1 MITRD
6 LRCAIANAVAA
17 AGFGRP
23 ADPGLRPTGTPG
35 QYAASVALT
44 LGQDPRETAQSLA
57 AQLAEEQWIARV
69 EVTGP
74 GYLTITVTPE
84 ALAAVA
90 GNVTSAGP
98 ACVTSNALADVTVPA
113 ALPGD
118 PLTARHVGR
127 GKSGARRAP
136 DRPSRRRGGRD
147 GRRIRASPERVPA
160 SLTRRRTDSGTGVSR
175 TRSADP
181 KSEPDAAPQPK
192 ETRTGSSGRPVSPA
206 PATAVARAVAFA
218 GRDAVTFTLARAIP
232 GKPLRV
238 DPEIIARHVLGNP
251 AYAVRYAHA
260 RAASGVRWAATS
272 SAAVTIGS
280 VGVPLCPPTDPG
292 ELALLDAL
300 SWLPERV
307 ATAARRGRPD
317 EFARYLE
324 DLASVTVDIL
334 SSTSHPDCASPD
346 WAAAP
351 GSDRLTLAMA
361 ARTGLAAGL
370 GLLGVSAPERLL
382 AETCRGAKAVSR
394 VAHPAGPRHG
404 DVLPADHPPT
414 PPEDLN
420 ALHPAIWP
428 RGARRV
434 GGVLTLGGIDVR
446 DLATEFGT
454 PALIMDEAD
463 VRSRA
468 REYVDAFGE
477 DAQVYYASK
486 AFCSRAVLR
495 WVTEEGLG
503 VDVCTGGE
511 LAVALSAGVDPALIT
526 LHGNNKL
533 PAEIEQ
539 AVAAR
544 VGHIVVD
551 SFEEIARLAYHAE
564 AAGVRPRVLVR
575 VTTGVEAHT
584 HEFMATAHDDQKF
597 GFSLASGAAD
607 EAVRRVLALPQIT
620 FAGLHSHIGSQIFDT
635 GGFEVAARRVLELAG
650 RIHLEHGV
658 HVAEL
663 DLGGGFGIAYVPEDD
678 APEVK
683 TLASGLRAIVAS
695 QCLAFG
701 IPVPR
706 LTIEPGRGIIGPSTV
721 TLYEVGTIKDVDGIR
736 TYVSVDG
743 GMSDNIRTALYDASY
758 TCVLASR
765 SSAAPPM
772 LSRVVGRHCES
783 GDIVVRHCYLPS
795 DLAPGD
801 LLAVAATGAYCRS
814 LASNYNHLP
823 RPGVVAVAG
832 GAAREIVRRETLEDL
847 LRLDVG

>member
-1 MITRD
+1 M
-6 LRCAIANAVAA
+6 
-17 AGFGRP
+17 
-23 ADPGLRPTGTPG
+23 
-35 QYAASVALT
+35 
-44 LGQDPRETAQSLA
+44 
-57 AQLAEEQWIARV
+57 
-69 EVTGP
+69 
-74 GYLTITVTPE
+74 
-84 ALAAVA
+84 
-90 GNVTSAGP
+90 
-98 ACVTSNALADVTVPA
+98 
-113 ALPGD
+113 
-118 PLTARHVGR
+118 
-127 GKSGARRAP
+127 
-136 DRPSRRRGGRD
+136 
-147 GRRIRASPERVPA
+147 
-160 SLTRRRTDSGTGVSR
+160 
-175 TRSADP
+175 
-181 KSEPDAAPQPK
+181 
-192 ETRTGSSGRPVSPA
+192 
-206 PATAVARAVAFA
+206 
-218 GRDAVTFTLARAIP
+218 
-232 GKPLRV
+232 
-238 DPEIIARHVLGNP
+238 
-251 AYAVRYAHA
+251 
-260 RAASGVRWAATS
+260 
-272 SAAVTIGS
+272 
-280 VGVPLCPPTDPG
+280 
-292 ELALLDAL
+292 
-300 SWLPERV
+300 
-307 ATAARRGRPD
+307 
-317 EFARYLE
+317 
-324 DLASVTVDIL
+324 
-334 SSTSHPDCASPD
+334 
-346 WAAAP
+346 
-351 GSDRLTLAMA
+351 
-361 ARTGLAAGL
+361 
-370 GLLGVSAPERLL
+370 
-382 AETCRGAKAVSR
+382 
-394 VAHPAGPRHG
+394 
-404 DVLPADHPPT
+404 LPADHPPT

-428 RGARRV
+428 RGAHRV

-446 DLATEFGT
+446 DLASEFGT

-468 REYVDAFGE
+468 REYADAFGE

-495 WVTEEGLG
+495 WVAEEGLG

-533 PAEIEQ
+533 PAEIER
-539 AVAAR
+539 AVVAR

-551 SFEEIARLAYHAE
+551 SFEEIARLAYCAE
-564 AAGVRPRVLVR
+564 AAGTRPRVLVR

-597 GFSLASGAAD
+597 GFSLASGTAD
-607 EAVRRVLALPQIT
+607 EAVRRVLALSQLE

-635 GGFEVAARRVLELAG
+635 SGFEVAAHRVLELAG
-650 RIHLEHGV
+650 RIHAEHGV

-678 APEVK
+678 APEIK
-683 TLASGLRAIVAS
+683 DLASGLRAIVAS
-695 QCLAFG
+695 QCLVLG

-765 SSAAPPM
+765 SSSAPPM

-783 GDIVVRHCYLPS
+783 GDIVVKDCYLPS

-823 RPGVVAVAG
+823 RPGVVAVAD
-832 GAAREIVRRETLEDL
+832 GAAREIVRRETLDDL